1 MQSVSRVHSSLAFP
15 KRRWVI
21 ATLSLL
27 VLGLL
32 IGLGQ
37 QEQLFA
43 AEAAKTKA
51 WSGNW
56 SNKKFNTTGELTCTV
71 MGEQN
76 GQWIAKF
83 TGTGMGKP
91 FTYTALM
98 TPKQSGTNV
107 TLAGNT
113 RVDGDTYTWS
123 GYIKG
128 EAMTGS
134 FRSVTGNNGDFQLKV
149 KK

>member
-1 MQSVSRVHSSLAFP
+1 MLA
-15 KRRWVI
+15 
-21 ATLSLL
+21 LL
-27 VLGLL
+27 VLGTL
-32 IGLGQ
+32 IGFSPQ
-37 QEQLFA
+37 VSA
-43 AEAAKTKA
+43 AEAAKA

-56 SNKKFNTTGELTCTV
+56 NNKKFNTTGALTCTV
-71 MGEQN
+71 VGEQN

-98 TPKQSGTNV
+98 TPTKTGATT
-107 TLAGNT
+107 TLKGNT

-123 GYIKG
+123 GAITG
-128 EAMTGS
+128 DNMTGS
-134 FRSVTGNNGDFQLKV
+134 FRSVTGNNGDFKLAV